1 MTIKEASQPEC
12 PCIEQN
18 QCVVC
23 QDLHVIPQN
32 NMEVL
37 RLKAID
43 NRLQNQR
50 TLLTEKLASVEVA
63 IELNQRLLEELQK

>member
-1 MTIKEASQPEC
+1 MTIKEASQPDC
-12 PCIEQN
+12 PCEEQN
-18 QCVVC
+18 QCVIC
-23 QDLHVIPQN
+23 QDLTEFPQN
-32 NMEVL
+32 NMEII

-63 IELNQRLLEELQK
+63 IELNQRLLEKAQQ